1 MLNKDTKS
9 KICSTRY
16 HYSLRKKT
24 ILKIAFYLFRSLFI
38 QVRIGFNKCTV
49 SNTVTTTVI
58 NAFLIIVWRILDKK
72 KKR

>member
-1 MLNKDTKS
+1 MLHKDTKS
-9 KICSTRY
+9 KIYCTRY
-16 HYSLRKKT
+16 HHSLRKKT

-58 NAFLIIVWRILDKK
+58 NAFPIIVWRILDKK

>member
-16 HYSLRKKT
+16 HHSLRKKT

-58 NAFLIIVWRILDKK
+58 NAFPIIVWRILDKK